1 MNLKE
6 LFSLRTVRKKII
18 MTSKLAGAVLIA
30 SYIFSIHASAE
41 PDVSLLIWLAFVIP
55 LILAV
60 DFLMGRFLSDPVS
73 RLNEAARRL
82 ADLDFSDPCR
92 ITSEDEFGE
101 LSASLCRMSENLQQT
116 LARLESA
123 NSQLEDTNARL
134 EDANSQLEDTNAR
147 LEDANSQLEDTNARL
162 EDANSRL
169 EDTNAR
175 LEDANSQLEDA
186 NARLAADVVEKQRLL
201 AERKDLTDSLS
212 HEMKTPVGVI
222 RAYAEGIQDETDE
235 AMRQRYTDII
245 ISETERM
252 SDLITTLLDLSALES
267 GASELVMETF
277 DFVEL
282 VETAAGRLLTD
293 IPDADFQLEY
303 ELPEEKIFVKTDR
316 KRMEQVL
323 DNLILNARKHVCPG
337 GRLEL
342 SLTMRGE
349 LLHFSV
355 LNEGSPIPEEI
366 LPRIWTKFYRNPD
379 AEYHGS
385 GLGLS
390 IVAQILSMQGLDYG
404 VKNMPDGVM
413 FYFSIPGT
421 YISFLEHRS
430 PL

>member
-101 LSASLCRMSENLQQT
+101 LSANLCRMSENLQQT

-123 NSQLEDTNARL
+123 NSQLEDSNL
-134 EDANSQLEDTNAR
+134 
-147 LEDANSQLEDTNARL
+147 QLEDTNARL

-430 PL
+430 SL